1 MQIDNKKIDT
11 LIVKSFCGT
20 LSTEENDTIQAW
32 LNLSKENKSYYAQLK
47 NIWDVTYPAFDPM
60 SIDINKAEK
69 TLLKRIKHETFT
81 FHSFIN
87 LWQKV
92 AAILLIPLSILLAY
106 LVLSPVKEQAITYQ
120 EVISPFGTTSKITLP
135 DGTIAWLNSG
145 SKLKFPTKFN
155 QEKREISLAG
165 EAFFHVESDK
175 QHPFIVHAQNM
186 AIEAT
191 GTQFNVEAYN
201 NDTIVAVTL
210 IEGKVNVEINGH
222 GSQNLKPDER
232 IVFNSLSKNIDVTT
246 TNAAY
251 WSTWKDGIL
260 TFRDETLENVFK
272 RISRTYNVNIQVKD
286 PVIAKQLY
294 RATFEDESLD
304 EILHLLQVSAPI
316 KYKKI
321 GRLKQNGNNYSKDLI
336 EVYKLN

>member
-222 GSQNLKPDER
+222 G
-232 IVFNSLSKNIDVTT
+232 
-246 TNAAY
+246 
-251 WSTWKDGIL
+251 
-260 TFRDETLENVFK
+260 
-272 RISRTYNVNIQVKD
+272 
-286 PVIAKQLY
+286 
-294 RATFEDESLD
+294 
-304 EILHLLQVSAPI
+304 
-316 KYKKI
+316 
-321 GRLKQNGNNYSKDLI
+321 
-336 EVYKLN
+336 